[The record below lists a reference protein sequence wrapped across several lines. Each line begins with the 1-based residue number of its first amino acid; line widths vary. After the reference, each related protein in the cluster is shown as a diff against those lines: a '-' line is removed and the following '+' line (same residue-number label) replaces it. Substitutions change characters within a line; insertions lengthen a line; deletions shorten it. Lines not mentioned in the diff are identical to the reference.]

1 MTAPDQLLLGQ
12 RVAALTGRILRP
24 DELYALTVR
33 ARNLNAHLSDAT
45 LIALVA
51 DTPASQPIPPP
62 AYVQPPPVYP
72 PPQPVYPPPPTT
84 SGPAYSYPAPSIPP
98 VAEPTGWVPP
108 SPPVSYGIPV
118 NIGALEGN
126 STVPG
131 YGAPGYPQQAGRR
144 TMWWTIGIVVVVV
157 IAP

>member
-51 DTPASQPIPPP
+51 DAPASQPIPP
-62 AYVQPPPVYP
+62 
-72 PPQPVYPPPPTT
+72 
-84 SGPAYSYPAPSIPP
+84 
-98 VAEPTGWVPP
+98 
-108 SPPVSYGIPV
+108 
-118 NIGALEGN
+118 
-126 STVPG
+126 
-131 YGAPGYPQQAGRR
+131 
-144 TMWWTIGIVVVVV
+144 
-157 IAP
+157 